1 MEQTRQNTI
10 LNHMKKTMLTSALIL
25 LMVATSQAFCGFYV
39 AKAGADLFNQKSE
52 VIIVR
57 DGQRSVVTMSSDF
70 KGDVKDFAMV
80 IPVPHVLL
88 KEDIK
93 IVERNL
99 FKKLD
104 DYSSP
109 RLAEY
114 YDHNPCS
121 PMVYYEIAEDDAVPT
136 SMIRM
141 ANRSV
146 DKEEDLGVTI
156 EAKYSVEEYEIL
168 ILSAKESNG
177 LKTWLTTNG
186 YALPSKAEEV
196 LDPYIKSGLKF
207 FVVKVDLQKYNPQK
221 HGGYLRPIQM
231 SLHTDKFMLPIR
243 LGMANADLEQDM
255 IVYAFTKTGRV
266 ESTNYRTEKV
276 PTNNEIPTFVK
287 DRFGRFYRDLFAN
300 TFEKSGGDAIF
311 LEYAWNVS
319 PNWGGMKCDPCV
331 GNPPYA
337 QEFGEAGIFWLN
349 EPGAQVFFTR
359 LHVRYS
365 RKNFPQDLFFQ
376 ITPNRE
382 HFQARYVIRNPATG
396 DLQCE
401 EGYAYLKELRKRRSK
416 ELLEMAALTKWD
428 AVKHTLYI
436 YSGQSTVEPEIKKT
450 TQGSL
455 IPLGADRPKW
465 LLYFSSFLLLVY
477 LVNAIRKR
485 FNLSN
490 I

>member
-1 MEQTRQNTI
+1 
-10 LNHMKKTMLTSALIL
+10 MKKTILTSAIIL
-25 LMVATSQAFCGFYV
+25 WVVSAAQAFCGFYV

-70 KGDVKDFAMV
+70 QGDVKDFAMV

-88 KEDIK
+88 PEDIR
-93 IVERNL
+93 IVERSL
-99 FKKLD
+99 FSKLD
-104 DYSSP
+104 NYSSP

-114 YDHNPCS
+114 YDENPCS
-121 PMVYYEIAEDDAVPT
+121 PPVYYEVMEDASMPT
-136 SMIRM
+136 SILRM

-177 LKTWLTTNG
+177 LKIWLNSNG
-186 YALPSKAEEV
+186 YAIPEKAEEV

-207 FVVKVDLQKYNPQK
+207 FVVKVDLQKYNPQN
-221 HGGYLRPIQM
+221 HDGYLRPIQM
-231 SLHTDKFMLPIR
+231 SMHTDKFMLPIR

-287 DRFGRFYRDLFAN
+287 DKFGRFYRDLFAN
-300 TFEKSGGDAIF
+300 TFQKSGGDAVF

-331 GNPPYA
+331 GTPPYA
-337 QEFGEAGIFWLN
+337 KEFAEAGIFWLN

-401 EGYAYLKELRKRRSK
+401 EGYKYLKELRKRRSK

-436 YSGQSTVEPEIKKT
+436 YSGQSKVEPEIKQSN
-450 TQGSL
+450 QGSIL
-455 IPLGADRPKW
+455 PLTSERPKW
-465 LLYFSSFLLLVY
+465 LLYLSSFMLLIY
-477 LVNAIRKR
+477 LINAIRKR